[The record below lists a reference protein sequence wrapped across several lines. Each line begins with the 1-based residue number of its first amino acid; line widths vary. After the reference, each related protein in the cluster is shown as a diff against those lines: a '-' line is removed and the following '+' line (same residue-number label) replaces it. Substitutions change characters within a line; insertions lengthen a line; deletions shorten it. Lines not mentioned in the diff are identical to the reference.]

1 APGDPSV
8 PGWLRTAGAASWR
21 LLAVAAVVVAVLYG
35 LSVLRVVVLPVIL
48 AVLAT
53 TLLHGPVEAL
63 RRRGVPPA
71 AAVAAVMVGAALI
84 LAGVI
89 AAIAPSI
96 ADQAGELR
104 TGVEDGVQEVGAQL
118 SKPPFNLSREE
129 ISTRIDEGIQ
139 SLRENTGPLTHGL
152 QTGAI
157 LLGEILTGLILT
169 ILLTFFFLKDGR
181 AMWRWIVQFVS
192 PSRRDD
198 WDEVGARIYVAL
210 GGYVRGIALVGLVD
224 AVLIGIAL
232 LLIGVPLV
240 VPLMVLTFIGAFLPL
255 IGAFIA
261 GLAAVL
267 IALVSNGVVAALLV
281 LGAIVL
287 VQQVEGHLL
296 YPLLMGRTVHLHPAV
311 ILLALGIGGI
321 VAGIIGVFLAV
332 PAAGVISVLLGY
344 ARRDPPPD
352 SPVLDSPPA
361 AEA

>member
-1 APGDPSV
+1 V
-8 PGWLRTAGAASWR
+8 IGA
-21 LLAVAAVVVAVLYG
+21 LYL
-35 LSVLRVVVLPVIL
+35 LSVLRVVVLPVIV

-63 RRRGVPPA
+63 RRRGAPPA
-71 AAVAAVMVGAALI
+71 AAVSVVMAAAAL
-84 LAGVI
+84 LLVGVI

-96 ADQAGELR
+96 GDQAGELR
-104 TGVEDGVQEVGAQL
+104 SGVEDGVQEIGAQL
-118 SKPPFNLSREE
+118 AEPPFNLSRRE
-129 ISTRIDEGIQ
+129 ISDSIDEGIAR
-139 SLRENTGPLTHGL
+139 LRENSGPVTHGL
-152 QTGAI
+152 QSGAI
-157 LLGEILTGLILT
+157 LLGEVITGLILT
-169 ILLTFFFLKDGR
+169 VLLTFFFLKDGR
-181 AMWRWIVQFVS
+181 AMWAWAIGFVG

-198 WDEVGARIYVAL
+198 WDEVGARVYVAL

-224 AVLIGIAL
+224 AILIGIAL
-232 LLIGVPLV
+232 LIIGVPLV

-267 IALVSNGVVAALLV
+267 IALVSNGLLAALLV
-281 LGAIVL
+281 LGAIIL

-311 ILLALGIGGI
+311 ILLALGIGG
-321 VAGIIGVFLAV
+321 VLAGIIGVFLAV
-332 PAAGVISVLLGY
+332 PVAGVISVLLGY
-344 ARRDPPPD
+344 ARRDAPPD